1 MYNRALEEIEE
12 QKNQI
17 NQQEHAINEIKRAER
32 KAIKDAYMANQ
43 EPRNFREDVSFLT
56 RETERLNEEL
66 RMLSSRKL

>member
-12 QKNQI
+12 YKNHI
-17 NQQEHAINEIKRAER
+17 NQQEHAIIEIKRAER
-32 KAIKDAYMANQ
+32 KAIEDAYMANQ
-43 EPRNFREDVSFLT
+43 ELRNFREDVSFLT

>member
-32 KAIKDAYMANQ
+32 KAIEDAYMANQ
-43 EPRNFREDVSFLT
+43 KGT
-56 RETERLNEEL
+56 LNKYGISWRIMENHGKSW
-66 RMLSSRKL
+66 RTVAHHGIS

>member
-17 NQQEHAINEIKRAER
+17 NQQEHAIIEIKRAER

-43 EPRNFREDVSFLT
+43 ELRNFREDVSFLT
-56 RETERLNEEL
+56 SARV
-66 RMLSSRKL
+66 

>member
-32 KAIKDAYMANQ
+32 KAIEDAYMANQ
-43 EPRNFREDVSFLT
+43 ELRNFREDVSFLT
-56 RETERLNEEL
+56 RFLLEYSARL
-66 RMLSSRKL
+66 

>member
-17 NQQEHAINEIKRAER
+17 NQQEHAIIEIKRAER

-43 EPRNFREDVSFLT
+43 ELRNFREDVSFLT